1 MKKRED
7 KIGLLVIRVVL
18 RSHPIDVALAQTMFA
33 EKDGKKRIS
42 TFHFL
47 KGNWNFRFLVV

>member
-47 KGNWNFRFLVV
+47 KGN